1 MNEPRKY
8 VEFQTLQEMLNFLKE
23 KQQQMHEWNEL
34 HGTIEGVQAQWE
46 HAALE
51 ARLLARE
58 YVEL

>member
-1 MNEPRKY
+1 MFGQSMPVTFQIARIDTGPEPI
-8 VEFQTLQEMLNFLKE
+8 
-23 KQQQMHEWNEL
+23 
-34 HGTIEGVQAQWE
+34 HGLTNTIEGVQAQWE